1 MESSHL
7 TWLQLSNG
15 ERCIGE
21 LQTGVVQGVLI
32 LRQTA
37 VNTLQKTSY
46 CTTQVMNCI
55 ATTLIRRWI
64 LADMFHISSDFGEAF
79 CSAKHTY
86 LYRYGRSRHF
96 CYQSHHLQSGHTL
109 SSFSVPSILSIL
121 FSDFSLAR
129 CISSSIHII
138 YFRLGSILMSCFEFA
153 EAFRPIR
160 LCKERRHSTE
170 PIDGKPTPQPS
181 AKLRACVRGPRYA
194 ACIMRAHTTR
204 VGGWGRGAG
213 SGIIHR

>member
-1 MESSHL
+1 MESSHF

-21 LQTGVVQGVLI
+21 LQTGVVQGVFFF
-32 LRQTA
+32 RQTTL
-37 VNTLQKTSY
+37 NTLQKTSY
-46 CTTQVMNCI
+46 RTTQVMNCI

-64 LADMFHISSDFGEAF
+64 LADMFHISSDFGEVF

-96 CYQSHHLQSGHTL
+96 CYQSHHFQSGHTL

-160 LCKERRHSTE
+160 LSAGLPSCTAKSNCQPTDSGSTANQ
-170 PIDGKPTPQPS
+170 PPNPQRS
-181 AKLRACVRGPRYA
+181 
-194 ACIMRAHTTR
+194 
-204 VGGWGRGAG
+204 
-213 SGIIHR
+213 